1 MRDAQPLPLASAWHR
16 PDAAWIASQPAVRI
30 GACRRQRSQ
39 QRLRCKTTENPQNHQ
54 CTTMAS
60 SCMHTRTHS
69 EKGEAQCPPS
79 VAFHHP
85 PYFAF
90 QNAPYSH
97 VPSILCLPV
106 FVPAHT
112 RTRACTLQQ
121 RLDAA
126 DTRFQSSEARLDA
139 KTKWVRQLEAERDA
153 LETSK
158 REVEVRYTPP
168 PWRE

>member
-1 MRDAQPLPLASAWHR
+1 
-16 PDAAWIASQPAVRI
+16 
-30 GACRRQRSQ
+30 
-39 QRLRCKTTENPQNHQ
+39 
-54 CTTMAS
+54 
-60 SCMHTRTHS
+60 MHTRAQR

-79 VAFHHP
+79 VAFHNP
-85 PYFAF
+85 PYCAY
-90 QNAPYSH
+90 QNPPYSH

-106 FVPAHT
+106 FVPAHA

-139 KTKWVRQLEAERDA
+139 KTKWARQLEAERDA